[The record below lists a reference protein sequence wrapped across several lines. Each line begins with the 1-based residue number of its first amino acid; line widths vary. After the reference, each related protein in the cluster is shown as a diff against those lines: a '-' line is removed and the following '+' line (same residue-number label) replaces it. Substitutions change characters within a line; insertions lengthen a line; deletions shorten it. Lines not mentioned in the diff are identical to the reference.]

1 MNSYRNGYPNGMR
14 APWDGLTVEQI
25 DLLHPHIINLNRG
38 RLSSGGVL
46 SSSVADLDA
55 IFKHYLPK
63 ELGKARSQGRE
74 LPLVFYAHGGLVSE
88 ENALRHALEQIPWWK
103 QNGVYPIFFIW
114 ETGLWETVLQMAGII
129 RELQSRGDLRAFISD
144 PVVEMVVRNGGG
156 RLIWSGMKE
165 SARLAFG
172 DGGGGAEA
180 VTRLGRFVQENK
192 EGISL
197 HALGHSAGVIF
208 HSHFVP
214 AALTALEEPAIGF
227 RTLQMLAPA
236 ITVADF
242 HSRMAAPIGKKNGI
256 HKTTIYTLRKELEM
270 QDDSARVYGK
280 SLLYLIHNALET
292 EPATPVLGLAESL
305 YSDVKLQQLFGLW
318 GNESAVGDVVWS
330 PTPSDTPDDKASQ
343 AKKHGEFDNDAA
355 TMNSV
360 LRRIQRKEDKEPIV
374 PYPVNGDERSP
385 LTGDR
390 FAQFNWPPDLFD
402 WLFPKQSPAAN
413 GSSLPGGNYSSNLA
427 HWGSVGSSS
436 GRLRAL
442 CVGINKYQSS
452 PLFGC
457 VADARLWEKTLTGL
471 GFTVQVL
478 LDEQA
483 TADGILGA
491 LGRMLQE
498 SRPGDV
504 LVFQYAGHGIQ
515 LPDVNGDEVGE
526 DTATQ
531 DEAICPF
538 DYSDGHFVIDDDIA
552 QVFAPLR
559 SSHRGVHVTCFI
571 DCCHSGT
578 ISRFAIGAAHAQR
591 ALDAKE
597 RVRFMHLDSKT
608 REQVIASYRL
618 LRSKRGG
625 GRSLIPRG
633 PDEMQEIV
641 FSACLSNEKAYESNQ
656 QGDFTRHATAVLGQ
670 SGLGITN
677 EEFERRVRQ
686 AFGPNGRQH
695 PNLDCAPANRQIPLL
710 QAVAVGG

>member
-14 APWDGLTVEQI
+14 APWDGLTVEQLN
-25 DLLHPHIINLNRG
+25 LLHPHIINLSHG
-38 RLSSGGVL
+38 RLSSGGAL
-46 SSSVADLDA
+46 SSSLSDLDA

-63 ELGKARSQGRE
+63 ALGNARSQGRE
-74 LPLVFYAHGGLVSE
+74 LPIVFYAHGGLVSE
-88 ENALRHALEQIPWWK
+88 ENALHHALEQIPWWK

-114 ETGLWETVLQMAGII
+114 ETGLWETVLQMAGIV
-129 RELQSRGDLRAFISD
+129 RELQARGDARALITD
-144 PVVEMVVRNGGG
+144 PVIEMVVRNAGG

-165 SARLAFG
+165 SARLAFAE
-172 DGGGGAEA
+172 DGGGSEA
-180 VTRLGRFVQENK
+180 VKRLGRFVQENRD
-192 EGISL
+192 GISL
-197 HALGHSAGVIF
+197 HAVGHSAGVIF
-208 HSHFVP
+208 HSYFLS
-214 AALTALEEPAIGF
+214 AALEAREESDLGF
-227 RTLQMLAPA
+227 KTLQMLAPA

-242 HSRMAAPIGKKNGI
+242 HRSIAPQIGQKGI
-256 HKTTIYTLRKELEM
+256 EKATVYALRKEFEM
-270 QDDSARVYGK
+270 QDHSAQVYGK
-280 SLLYLIHNALET
+280 SLLYLIYNALEM

-305 YSDVKLQQLFGLW
+305 YGDSKLQQLFGLW
-318 GNESAVGDVVWS
+318 GNGSAVGDVVWS
-330 PTPSDTPDDKASQ
+330 PSASDAPKHRSSQ
-343 AKKHGEFDNDAA
+343 AKLHSEFDNDGP
-355 TMNSV
+355 TMSSV
-360 LRRIQRKEDKEPIV
+360 LRRILRKEEADPIV
-374 PYPVNGDERSP
+374 PYPISTNGRSI
-385 LTGDR
+385 LTNDR
-390 FAQFNWPPDLFD
+390 FAQFDWPSGFFD
-402 WLFPKQSPAAN
+402 WLFPKHSQPAN
-413 GSSLPGGNYSSNLA
+413 GLSLIGGQHSSTSVSV
-427 HWGSVGSSS
+427 GSVSSSS

-578 ISRFAIGAAHAQR
+578 ISRFAIGAAQAQR

-597 RVRFMHLDSKT
+597 QVRFMHLDPKT

-618 LRSKRGG
+618 LRRKRGG

-641 FSACLSNEKAYESNQ
+641 FSACLSNEKAYESNK
-656 QGDFTRHATAVLGQ
+656 QGDFTRHATTVLGQ
-670 SGLGITN
+670 FGLGITN
-677 EEFERRVRQ
+677 EEFERRVRE